1 MELLR
6 LKALVLGTV
15 KSTRLEE
22 GEQDLFLIP
31 LWISSPEKELTSI
44 DDYVHQLILHTP
56 KETGDLILDA
66 FIESTQVADDM
77 DISPDNPDMR
87 PYLAGESPED
97 EWTEEQNVFVT
108 VIEGIMTENSISSDS
123 DVGDIASLIYQAVS
137 DTSMFG
143 WSNLESADA
152 IAIIEMIITAMYDED
167 DE

>member
-6 LKALVLGTV
+6 LKGLVLGTA
-15 KSTRLEE
+15 KSKRLEE

-31 LWISSPEKELTSI
+31 LWSSSPEKELASI
-44 DDYVHQLILHTP
+44 DDYVNQLILHTP
-56 KETGDLILDA
+56 NETGDLILDA

-77 DISPDNPDMR
+77 DISAENPDMR
-87 PYLAGESPED
+87 PYLVGESPEV

-108 VIEGIMTENSISSDS
+108 IIEGIMNENNISSDGG
-123 DVGDIASLIYQAVS
+123 VGDIASLIYQAVS